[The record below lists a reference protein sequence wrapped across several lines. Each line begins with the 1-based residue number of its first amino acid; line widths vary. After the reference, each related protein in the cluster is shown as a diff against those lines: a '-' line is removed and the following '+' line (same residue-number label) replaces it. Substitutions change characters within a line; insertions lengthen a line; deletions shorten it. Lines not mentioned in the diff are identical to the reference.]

1 MRSGRLFLLKELVRR
16 DFQSRY
22 AGSILGFFWSFAMP
36 IWQLLLFTFVFSKIL
51 GARISVELE
60 HTESFGI
67 FLFCGLLPWMAIHEG
82 ITRSTTAVVDNAGV
96 IKKARLP
103 LAILVLAPTAGALI
117 HEGIAA
123 AVFMVVL
130 AFLGEL
136 GWQGLPLLLVALPL
150 QLALTVGL
158 GFLACAIHTFF
169 RDTAQVLSMLLMGWF
184 YLTPIVYSVH
194 LLPEDVRHWFEIN
207 PLMPLVN
214 LYRQAL
220 LGDELVWVPG
230 TGQLIV
236 VAGVILWLGVG
247 LFGRLEKI
255 FVDQV

>member
-1 MRSGRLFLLKELVRR
+1 MRSSRLFLLKELVRR

-36 IWQLLLFTFVFSKIL
+36 IWQLLLFSFVFSRIM

-60 HTESFGI
+60 HTDSFGI
-67 FLFCGLLPWMAIHEG
+67 FLFCGLLPWMAVHEG
-82 ITRSTTAVVDNAGV
+82 ITRASTAVVDNAGV

-103 LAILVLAPTAGALI
+103 LKALVLAPAAGALV

-123 AVFMVVL
+123 AIFLAVL
-130 AFLGEL
+130 AFLGQL

-150 QLALTVGL
+150 QLALTVGI
-158 GFLACAIHTFF
+158 GFMMCAIHTFF
-169 RDTAQVLSMLLMGWF
+169 RDTAQVLSMLMMGWF

-194 LLPEDVRHWFEIN
+194 LLPEEVRGWFDLN
-207 PLMPLVN
+207 PLLPLVN

-220 LGDELVWVPG
+220 LAGELAWVPG
-230 TGQLIV
+230 TGRLAVI
-236 VAGVILWLGVG
+236 AGVIFCLGLG
-247 LFGRLEKI
+247 LFSRLEKV